1 MWQCLPVPVFGHHNS
16 PKVRV
21 ATVGLNPSATE
32 FVNDRGDNR
41 GVWKPANTRLPLVI
55 DFGVRER
62 ERVSAADLIQAANLR
77 ATYFERT
84 PHAWFMKIQELLSGV
99 NTEWNYLAGK
109 AVHIDLVACGTWL
122 SWGNLSQQTTDELII
137 NCHKHLKRTLTELP
151 ENTLLLLDG
160 SKVHTTLAAYFGTD
174 EPVETEIGNVT
185 AWCGSLRIEGK
196 RFNYKGWSRP
206 VNRLLPPNRD
216 DLVRWLRG
224 EIAQ

>member
-16 PKVRV
+16 LNVRV

-32 FVNDRGDNR
+32 FLNDERD
-41 GVWKPANTRLPLVI
+41 WKSATERLPLVI

-84 PHAWFMKIQELLSGV
+84 PHAWFMKIQELLSRV
-99 NTEWNYLAGK
+99 NPEWNYLAGT

-122 SWGNLSQQTTDELII
+122 AWGNLSQEATGALII

-160 SKVHTTLAAYFGTD
+160 SRVHTTLAAYFRID
-174 EPVETEIGNVT
+174 ESVETEIGNVT
-185 AWCGSLRIEGK
+185 AWRGSLRIEGN

-216 DLVRWLRG
+216 DLVCWLRG
-224 EIAQ
+224 